1 MVPQLLLLREISK
14 TCTIS
19 AMHERNGD
27 DHRYDE
33 FMDSFGHYMETQRGM
48 PLAGGRVFA
57 YLLVCE
63 PPEQTAAQ
71 IAEAVGMSLGTVSSM
86 TRLLLNGRLIERVRR
101 RGERS
106 GVYRFSPAAMGAMTR
121 ASIAA
126 TTQARE
132 IVDLGL
138 SLMAD
143 RPTSAKTRLAELGEL
158 YRFFESSMPAL
169 LESWEKARREGTA

>member
-1 MVPQLLLLREISK
+1 
-14 TCTIS
+14 
-19 AMHERNGD
+19 MHEPD
-27 DHRYDE
+27 HADHRYDD
-33 FMDSFGHYMETQRGM
+33 FMDSFGHYMETQRAM

-71 IAEAVGMSLGTVSSM
+71 IADAAGMSLGTVSSM
-86 TRLLLNGRLIERVRR
+86 TRLLLSGRLIERVKR

-106 GVYRFSPAAMGAMTR
+106 AVYRFSPAAMGSMTR

-138 SLMAD
+138 GLMAD
-143 RPTSAKTRLAELGEL
+143 RPTAARTRLAELGEL
-158 YRFFESSMPAL
+158 YRFFESSMPVL
-169 LESWEKARREGTA
+169 LERWERARREGTA